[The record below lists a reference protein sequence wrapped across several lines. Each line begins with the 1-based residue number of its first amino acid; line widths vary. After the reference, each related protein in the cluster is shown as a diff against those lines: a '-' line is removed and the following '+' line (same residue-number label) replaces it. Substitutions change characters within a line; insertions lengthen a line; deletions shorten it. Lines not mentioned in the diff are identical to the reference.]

1 MRIKLD
7 AKVRTKD
14 GHGAGHVKR
23 VIWDPKTNEV
33 TAFVIA
39 TGGLL
44 GHDVLIGRD
53 VLESATFD
61 GEEIVIDMTKDELGK
76 FEPFTETAH
85 TAPPLGWV
93 APFPYDYPASAYL
106 MAAEPLLVPTPTP
119 PAGTETRQPKKPAI
133 SKGMRVRD
141 AGGET
146 LGVVDEVRTDEV
158 TGELRAIVVREGGL
172 LGGRQT
178 REIPADHVDVAGDE
192 VHVIEETHGTSA
204 GRA

>member
-14 GHGAGHVKR
+14 GHSAGHVKR

-119 PAGTETRQPKKPAI
+119 PAGTERPSRAAATCTPPPRTARAPAARPW
-133 SKGMRVRD
+133 SCRSRSPRR
-141 AGGET
+141 
-146 LGVVDEVRTDEV
+146 RTWP
-158 TGELRAIVVREGGL
+158 TPGHRA
-172 LGGRQT
+172 Q
-178 REIPADHVDVAGDE
+178 
-192 VHVIEETHGTSA
+192 
-204 GRA
+204 

>member
-14 GHGAGHVKR
+14 GHSAGHVKKA
-23 VIWDPKTNEV
+23 IWAPSTNEV

-39 TGGLL
+39 TGGLV
-44 GHDVLIGRD
+44 GHDVLVGRD
-53 VLESATFD
+53 VLESATRD
-61 GEEIVIDMTKDELGK
+61 GEEIVIDMSKDELRVL
-76 FEPFTETAH
+76 EPFQELAYTP
-85 TAPPLGWV
+85 PPLGFI
-93 APFPYDYPASAYL
+93 APLPYDYPAAAYL
-106 MAAEPLLVPTPTP
+106 IASEPLLMPTPTP
-119 PAGTETRQPKKPAI
+119 PAGEQREHPHQPSI

-146 LGVVDEVRTDEV
+146 LGVVDEVRTDEI
-158 TGELRAIVVREGGL
+158 TGELRAIIVREGGL

-192 VHVIEETHGTSA
+192 VQVIEETPRTHT
-204 GRA
+204 RM

>member
-53 VLESATFD
+53 VLESATYD
-61 GEEIVIDMTKDELGK
+61 GEEIVIDMSRDELRVL
-76 FEPFTETAH
+76 EPFAEEAYTL
-85 TAPPLGWV
+85 PPLGWV
-93 APFPYDYPASAYL
+93 APFPYDYPAASYL
-106 MAAEPLLVPTPTP
+106 MTAEPFIMPSPRP
-119 PAGTETRQPKKPAI
+119 PAGTQRERPERPAI

-158 TGELRAIVVREGGL
+158 TGELRAM
-172 LGGRQT
+172 
-178 REIPADHVDVAGDE
+178 AGDE

-204 GRA
+204 SRG

>member
-14 GHGAGHVKR
+14 GHSAGHVKQ
-23 VIWDPKTNEV
+23 VIWDPKTNEM

-44 GHDVLIGRD
+44 GHDVLVGRD

-61 GEEIVIDMTKDELGK
+61 GEEIVIDMTKDEIEK
-76 FEPFTETAH
+76 FEPFTETAY
-85 TAPPLGWV
+85 TAPPLGWI
-93 APFPYDYPASAYL
+93 APFPYDYPAAAYL
-106 MAAEPLLVPTPTP
+106 MASEPLLTSTPTP
-119 PAGTETRQPKKPAI
+119 PAGTELPHPKQPAI
-133 SKGMRVRD
+133 NKGMRVRD

-178 REIPADHVDVAGDE
+178 REIPADHLDVAGDE
-192 VHVIEETHGTSA
+192 VHVVEEARGTS
-204 GRA
+204 RA

>member
-1 MRIKLD
+1 MRIKMD

-14 GHGAGHVKR
+14 GHGAGHVKK
-23 VIWDPKTNEV
+23 VIWYPKTNEV

-53 VLESATFD
+53 VLESAPSAGD
-61 GEEIVIDMTKDELGK
+61 QIVIDMTKDELRVL
-76 FEPFTETAH
+76 EPFAEAGYG
-85 TAPPLGWV
+85 APPQGWI
-93 APFPYDYPASAYL
+93 APFPYDYPATAYL
-106 MAAEPLLVPTPTP
+106 IAAQPLVTADPRSPADVPVERP
-119 PAGTETRQPKKPAI
+119 GKPAI

-172 LGGRQT
+172 GGGRQT

-192 VHVIEETHGTSA
+192 VRLIEETPGTHT
-204 GRA
+204 RM

>member
-14 GHGAGHVKR
+14 GQGAGDVKQ
-23 VIWDPKTNEV
+23 VIWDPKSNEV
-33 TAFVIA
+33 TAFVVG

-53 VLESATFD
+53 VLESASTD
-61 GEEIVIDMTKDELGK
+61 GDEIVIDMTKDELGSL
-76 FEPFTETAH
+76 EPFDEPGYA
-85 TAPPLGWV
+85 APPLGFV
-93 APFPYDYPASAYL
+93 APFPYDYPAAAYL
-106 MAAEPLLVPTPTP
+106 IAADSMVMPTPKP
-119 PAGTETRQPKKPAI
+119 SAAPELEHPARPAI
-133 SKGMRVRD
+133 TKGMRVRD

-158 TGELRAIVVREGGL
+158 TGELRAIVVREGGM
-172 LGGRQT
+172 LGGRQI

-192 VHVIEETHGTSA
+192 VHVIEEAPRTNT
-204 GRA
+204 RM